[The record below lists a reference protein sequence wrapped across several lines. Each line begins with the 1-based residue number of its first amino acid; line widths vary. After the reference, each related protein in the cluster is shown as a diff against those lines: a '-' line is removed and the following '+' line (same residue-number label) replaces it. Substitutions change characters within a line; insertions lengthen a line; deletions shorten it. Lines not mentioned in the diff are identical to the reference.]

1 VTLDDDYDNDD
12 KDLNNNNNTCT
23 IYCNHR
29 VAATVRTLETQ
40 FGFFRYIIV
49 NSPR

>member
-12 KDLNNNNNTCT
+12 KDLNNNTCP

-29 VAATVRTLETQ
+29 IAAKLYTLETR

-49 NSPR
+49 NSPQ